1 MKEFEVGGL
10 VLSMAGRDKGNL
22 FVILKLEQD
31 YLILADGRSR
41 TVEHPKR
48 KKKKH
53 VQYIGE
59 RCGIQPVRE
68 EASGWITNE
77 RLKYELKKYRHSQ
90 NGGFYV

>member
-10 VLSMAGRDKGNL
+10 VLSMAGHDKGDL
-22 FVILKLEQD
+22 FVILKVEQD

-59 RCGIQPVRE
+59 RCSGLSKQE
-68 EASGWITNE
+68 EVSGQFTNE
-77 RLKYELKKYRHSQ
+77 RLKYELKKYREQ
-90 NGGFYV
+90 TAEA